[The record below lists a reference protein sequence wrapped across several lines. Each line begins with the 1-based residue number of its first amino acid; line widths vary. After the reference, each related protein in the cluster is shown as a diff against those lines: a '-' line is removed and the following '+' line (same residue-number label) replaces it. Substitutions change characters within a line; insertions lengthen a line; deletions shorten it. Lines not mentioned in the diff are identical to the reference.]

1 MSWYDRLLGTFGLKR
16 RDYRLVEKPTSVPHG
31 ASWSSAYGNKPAYSQ
46 LGSLA
51 AYSQHPY
58 VYAALSR
65 LSQDL
70 AATPLKLI
78 KGHGKDAQIVEDHP
92 IWELLESP
100 STNVDQYSFLEQI
113 ILDLTA
119 CGNCYIL
126 LLGIN
131 DQPTSMVRLHPEQV
145 EIITGKTDLEHPDG
159 IWSYRYTTE
168 GESFDYPPDR
178 VVHGKNASWAT
189 GVQGL
194 YGVGAIQ
201 PIAEEILADLNIN
214 RLVSTASSK
223 GRPDVILSPASEL
236 DVWDVETRRQILE
249 QYNGLATS
257 GGCLV
262 TSGQVEVNFTQL
274 TPRDVEYKEART
286 YAKASITAALGVP
299 ESVLG
304 GNSSNYATAQ
314 QQAVSY
320 WSTLAKRGKRISH
333 LLSII
338 AKRWDDDLRIEFDYS
353 GVDALNS
360 NRTSQLQRVGMNIQ
374 NGMSASNAYLYE
386 GLDDAP
392 IVSPADREPEA
403 EEIGEQDEESAR
415 FFLSLVNGEGV
426 WINDEPTE
434 TYTRIEKGSTGD
446 RNPTNFPQDMDNQ
459 PVSLD
464 NSDFPTFDPIYAEQ
478 LKLQY
483 PRIWATGTS
492 EGTKIFKRLYQVAI
506 SDDGVPSNDAEET
519 AIRKRE
525 EWIGRHINDGSEF
538 VDNPDLKPTFR
549 NVSAIVTQIQ
559 WLTVGVVG
567 ETRMKN
573 IINDLKIIV
582 DDKNKARR
590 SQMWERWNKAKQT
603 PAERMLKKA
612 ADQYLKESAKRYQ
625 ARIKKWVKSKAVI
638 DFAELEAKAVEAKAL
653 YNTVGTVWEKIW
665 MLTGTSELENL
676 FRLAGIPKPI
686 DLTFS
691 SRDLMLEY
699 IGEMTAEI
707 TETTAKSVRVA
718 VQNGLIEGLSVSE
731 IANQIQTIA
740 AFDSARAM
748 LIARTESTRSTN
760 KAAVASMQEG
770 QGAGLD
776 IRKEWLASADGK
788 VRDSHVLLDG
798 QQVGVNELFET
809 DNGDT
814 ALSPGAFGEAAEDC
828 NCRCTVVPIVLKSN
842 QVGG

>member
-1 MSWYDRLLGTFGLKR
+1 MAWYDRLLGSIGLVR
-16 RDYRLVEKPTSVPHG
+16 RDYQLVEKPVTVPHG
-31 ASWSSAYGNKPAYSQ
+31 ASWGSAYGSKAAYSQ

-78 KGHGKDAQIVEDHP
+78 HGTGKNAVLVEDHP
-92 IWELLESP
+92 IWDLLERP
-100 STNVDQYSFLEQI
+100 STNIDQYSFLEQI

-126 LLGIN
+126 LLGLN
-131 DQPTSMVRLHPEQV
+131 EQPESMIRLHPEQV
-145 EIITGKTDLEHPDG
+145 EIITGKTDQDHPDG
-159 IWSYRYTTE
+159 IRAYRYSTE
-168 GESFDYPPDR
+168 GEAFDYPPDR
-178 VVHGKNASWAT
+178 IIHGKNASWAT
-189 GVQGL
+189 GIQGL

-201 PIAEEILADLNIN
+201 PIAEEIQADLNIN
-214 RLVSTASSK
+214 RLISTASAK

-249 QYNGLATS
+249 QYKGLATS

-262 TSGQVEVNFTQL
+262 TSGQVTVNFTQL
-274 TPRDVEYKEART
+274 TPRDVEYKDART

-333 LLSII
+333 LLTII
-338 AKRWDDDLRIEFDYS
+338 AKRWDEDLRIEFDYS
-353 GVDALNS
+353 GVDALNE
-360 NRTSQLQRVGMNIQ
+360 NRTSQLQRVAMNIQ

-392 IVSPADREPEA
+392 LVSAEDREPAA

-415 FFLSLVNGEGV
+415 FFLSLVNGEDV
-426 WINDEPTE
+426 YFDDDSTE
-434 TYTRIEKGSTGD
+434 TYSRIEKGSTGD
-446 RNPTNFPQDMDNQ
+446 RDPTNFPQDMDNQ
-459 PVSLD
+459 SVSLE
-464 NSDFPTFDPIYAEQ
+464 NSDYPTFDPVYAEQ

-492 EGTKIFKRLYQVAI
+492 EGSKQFKRLYQVAI
-506 SDDGVPSNDAEET
+506 REDGIAKNDSEET
-519 AIRKRE
+519 AVRKRE
-525 EWIGRHINDGSEF
+525 DWIGRHSNDGDEF
-538 VDNPDLKPTFR
+538 TDNPDLKPTFR

-559 WLTVGVVG
+559 WLTVGVLG
-567 ETRMKN
+567 SNRMKN
-573 IINDLKIIV
+573 IINDLKVKITES
-582 DDKNKARR
+582 NKARR
-590 SQMWERWNKAKQT
+590 VHMWNQWNKAKQT
-603 PAERMLKKA
+603 PAEKMLKKA
-612 ADQYLKESAKRYQ
+612 TEQYLKEASKRYQ
-625 ARIKKWVKSKAVI
+625 KRVREWVKSKAII
-638 DFAELEAKAVEAKAL
+638 DFSELEGKAIEAKAL

-676 FRLAGIPKPI
+676 FRMAKIPKPI
-686 DLTFS
+686 DVTFS

-699 IGEMTAEI
+699 IGEMTSEI
-707 TETTAKSVRVA
+707 TETTGKAVRVA

-731 IANQIQTIA
+731 IASQIQTIA
-740 AFDSARAM
+740 AFDIARAM

-770 QGAGLD
+770 QSAGLD

-788 VRDSHVLLDG
+788 VRDTHVLLDG
-798 QQVGVNELFET
+798 VQIGVNEDFET
-809 DNGDT
+809 DTGAT
-814 ALSPGAFGEAAEDC
+814 GGMPGGFNEAAEDC
-828 NCRCTVVPIVLKSN
+828 NCRCTIVPIVIRSN
-842 QVGG
+842 QVGA